1 MSLPGQKTKHVIG
14 IGIDLDS
21 LGSYTDEYLAV
32 CWHAAQAN
40 PVSSF
45 DDREPGDIAEHVG
58 REIIRRWLASVPP
71 ALWNVQGR
79 HFLFGERQRLVQ
91 DVAHGV
97 PA

>member
-1 MSLPGQKTKHVIG
+1 MSTGNPKKVIN
-14 IGIDLDS
+14 IEIDLDG

-32 CWHAAQAN
+32 CWHVAQAN
-40 PVSSF
+40 PVSAF
-45 DDREPGDIAEHVG
+45 DSREPGDIAEQVG

-79 HFLFGERQRLVQ
+79 HFLFGERQRMLQ
-91 DVAHGV
+91 SAAHGV